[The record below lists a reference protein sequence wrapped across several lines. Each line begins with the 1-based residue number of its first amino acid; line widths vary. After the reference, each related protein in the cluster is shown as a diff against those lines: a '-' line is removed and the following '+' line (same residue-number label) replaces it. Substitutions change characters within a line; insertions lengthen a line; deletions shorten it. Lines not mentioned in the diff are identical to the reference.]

1 MTTWTI
7 NQESKNFNQRFN
19 KRVITDV
26 TKEKASN
33 ELEDFYLYMMQF
45 YGKKGLYAEHH
56 GTSFSYDEVK
66 NATHVYCLFL
76 LLIGKEFEGD
86 TLDRERVR
94 DIILTFRG
102 IHEWSEAALP
112 VIS

>member
-7 NQESKNFNQRFN
+7 NQESRNFNQRFN
-19 KRVITDV
+19 ERVINDV
-26 TKEKASN
+26 TKKNASN

-45 YGKKGLYAEHH
+45 YGKKGLYAKDQQPP
-56 GTSFSYDEVK
+56 FFYDEVK

-102 IHEWSEAALP
+102 IHEWPEAALP